1 VGGGY
6 GFSENAIADLDEICS
21 YLGQRNVAVAGK
33 FFDRVRQRCK
43 LAAAFPGMGKA
54 YEDLIPGMRG
64 VVVDDYLVFY
74 VAMTS
79 GRSSTIAGGIQVL
92 RVISGY
98 RDLRSVFEMEE

>member
-1 VGGGY
+1 M
-6 GFSENAIADLDEICS
+6 DLEEICL
-21 YLGQRNVAVAGK
+21 YLGQWNVAVAGK

-64 VVVDDYLVFY
+64 FVVDDYLVFY
-74 VAMTS
+74 VA
-79 GRSSTIAGGIQVL
+79 IAGGIQIL

-98 RDLRSVFEMEE
+98 RDLRSVFEVDE

>member
-1 VGGGY
+1 MTGGY
-6 GFSENAIADLDEICS
+6 GFSEDAIADLDEICL

-43 LAAAFPGMGKA
+43 LASTFPGMGKA

-64 VVVDDYLVFY
+64 FVVDDYLVFY
-74 VAMTS
+74 VVI
-79 GRSSTIAGGIQVL
+79 GGGIQVL

-98 RDLRSVFEMEE
+98 RDLRSVFEVDE